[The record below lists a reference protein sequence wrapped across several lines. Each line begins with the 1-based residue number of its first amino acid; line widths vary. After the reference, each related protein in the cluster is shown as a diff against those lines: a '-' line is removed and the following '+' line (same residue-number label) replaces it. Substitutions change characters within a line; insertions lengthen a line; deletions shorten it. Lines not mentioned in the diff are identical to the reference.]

1 MNNNKSK
8 LDEYTCVSNLDK
20 DAKDKLDKGLN
31 THRLPFCSIE
41 IPTNLL
47 SYDSQTQYHVVD
59 ATRQKN
65 AKGKQVLKLRILIK
79 EHRGVTVTIPYTDTL
94 HQRYLDLRYLIRNC
108 YAVHV
113 RFPNLYVQGSVRPH
127 ELMLIAYSFN
137 IIYYE
142 YGGF

>member
-1 MNNNKSK
+1 MNNHNSK
-8 LDEYTCVSNLDK
+8 PDEYTCVSNLDK
-20 DAKDKLDKGLN
+20 EAKDKLNAGLN

-47 SYDSQTQYHVVD
+47 SHDGHTLYHVVE
-59 ATRQKN
+59 ATKQKN
-65 AKGKQVLKLRILIK
+65 AKGKPVLKLRILIK
-79 EHRGVTVTIPYTDTL
+79 ECRGVTVTIPYTDTL

-127 ELMLIAYSFN
+127 ELMLIAYNFN

-142 YGGF
+142 